1 MSICALV
8 VKQVEIVRGGTV
20 ARSKPVSGRPPCP
33 GTAAALARGASDHGA
48 STEANSTVVLTLTL
62 RPYQTQTLV
71 KAAVLKGQQRRG
83 AGRECAP
90 RFLTSA

>member
-20 ARSKPVSGRPPCP
+20 ARSKP
-33 GTAAALARGASDHGA
+33 AALGARLARGRRRTLRGASDHGA

-83 AGRECAP
+83 AGRECSP
-90 RFLTSA
+90 RDF